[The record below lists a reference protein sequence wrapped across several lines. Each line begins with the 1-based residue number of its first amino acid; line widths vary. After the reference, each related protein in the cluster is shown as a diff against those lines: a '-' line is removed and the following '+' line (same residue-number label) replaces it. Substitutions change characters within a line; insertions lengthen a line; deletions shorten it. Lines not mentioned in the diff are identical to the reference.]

1 MQFRCK
7 RSKNNPTIIKTKIL
21 YEKKYIRI
29 IKIKVKIAKMLYLKK
44 RTYSMI
50 NYKIDNYKYI
60 HIVFNN
66 IIIILES
73 SDYRSTYPKRIKQ
86 RIKREFAYL
95 CELR

>member
-73 SDYRSTYPKRIKQ
+73 SDYRSTYSKRIKQ